1 MKKLLK
7 LYNFNSD
14 MQYYEMIV
22 ESFLNG
28 QFTQA
33 YEQFTSMP
41 KVNRVAF
48 LKAATVGGWESGL
61 GDHKIKELFDRILS

>member
-7 LYNFNSD
+7 TYNFNSD

-28 QFTQA
+28 QMSQA
-33 YEQFTSMP
+33 KNQFCAMP
-41 KVNRVAF
+41 KANRADM
-48 LKAATVGGWESGL
+48 LKAITVGGWNSGL
-61 GDHKIKELFDRILS
+61 GDHKIASLFDLL